1 MFTVRRHFDGTG
13 REVDRGNRARRQ
25 RSTVLRCGAAAVEF
39 AVVAPLLFSV
49 VLAILEFGRGMMV
62 AETLTA
68 AARAGCRA
76 ASLSGATTSIAT
88 NIVTSNLTGITGT
101 TVTMTVNGATKNVS
115 QSVSGD
121 TVAVTVS
128 VPYSSVSWLPTASSP
143 YLKSVTLSGSASMC
157 RE

>member
-1 MFTVRRHFDGTG
+1 MRCRR
-13 REVDRGNRARRQ
+13 
-25 RSTVLRCGAAAVEF
+25 GAAAVEF

-62 AETLTA
+62 AETLAA

-76 ASLSGATTSIAT
+76 ASLSGATTASAT
-88 NIVTSNLTGITGT
+88 TIVTSNLTGMTGT
-101 TVTMTVNGATKNVS
+101 TVAMTVNGASKNVS
-115 QSVSGD
+115 QAVSGD

-128 VPYSSVSWLPTASSP
+128 VPYSNVSWLPTASSQ
-143 YLKSVTLSGSASMC
+143 YLKNITLSGSASMC